1 MYVHSFVRPLGFRVS
16 FAFIRRFVLRGGS
29 SGGGSCGNYGG
40 GGGHGGGG
48 GSGVRLGHGSG
59 GAWRGQRCRQRWSAP
74 EALVVAVA
82 ATMECGGGGRRR
94 PLGRS
99 EERERG
105 ARSTRPHLD
114 GGDNSDRGRSRSAA
128 ASTAMTAVVAAAL
141 LAMMACAAERSIEKL
156 LSVGAGKPMRRYL

>member
-1 MYVHSFVRPLGFRVS
+1 MAWAAVS
-16 FAFIRRFVLRGGS
+16 TALERAGGV
-29 SGGGSCGNYGG
+29 GG
-40 GGGHGGGG
+40 GGGGDN
-48 GSGVRLGHGSG
+48 GV
-59 GAWRGQRCRQRWSAP
+59 WRW
-74 EALVVAVA
+74 A
-82 ATMECGGGGRRR
+82 AGVDLWAGVK
-94 PLGRS
+94 
-99 EERERG
+99 RERG